1 MDVEMVCACAYCL
14 GVHGEEE
21 TPVPIPNTE
30 VKLLSGDYTALRE
43 TSTMPNYMNKPPE
56 REAFHFIDEDIIY
69 YCNITGVSDRL
80 SKKVMLILLAF
91 W

>member
-43 TSTMPNYMNKPPE
+43 TSTMPNYMKSLLN
-56 REAFHFIDEDIIY
+56 
-69 YCNITGVSDRL
+69 GRL
-80 SKKVMLILLAF
+80 FILLMKISFIIAT
-91 W
+91 

>member
-43 TSTMPNYMNKPPE
+43 TSTMPNCTTNPPKGG
-56 REAFHFIDEDIIY
+56 F
-69 YCNITGVSDRL
+69 S
-80 SKKVMLILLAF
+80 F
-91 W
+91 WQFSL